1 MFKKLDYNALIDED
15 HTWNRVK
22 SETCYI
28 MRNGSM
34 RSLTRTLY

>member
-1 MFKKLDYNALIDED
+1 MFKKLDYNALIDDD

-22 SETCYI
+22 RETYYLV

-34 RSLTRTLY
+34 RS